1 MVMTEA
7 RSELSYQ
14 PARKKP
20 NALRDYANRCRAE
33 LIEDL
38 DVPGRGGRAF
48 ARKHAAL
55 ADELI
60 RGVFEQARAG
70 CRELP
75 LLLGAVG
82 GYGRGLLALGSDLDL
97 CFVTLEHNDA
107 ISDCVQA
114 MLYPLW
120 DAGIQV
126 GHQIVQL
133 SEVASDATGDLAMAT
148 ELLDFRPLAGD
159 LSLFPSL
166 QQQLGHYFF

>member
-7 RSELSYQ
+7 RSELSHQ

-97 CFVTLEHNDA
+97 CFVTTAPAEVVSA
-107 ISDCVQA
+107 CVEA

-120 DAGIQV
+120 DAGVRV
-126 GHQIVQL
+126 GHQVVWP
-133 SEVASDATGDLAMAT
+133 SEVVSDAMADLTIAT
-148 ELLDFRPLAGD
+148 ELLDFRPLVGD
-159 LSLFPSL
+159 VSLM
-166 QQQLGHYFF
+166 